1 MRLPM
6 RNTALTV
13 ALLILPATGVLA
25 AGATAIAR
33 QGNGRGAAVACA
45 SCHGADGGGQ
55 AAAGVPRL
63 AGLNAVYLLKQL
75 NDFANGTR
83 ENATMQPIATA
94 LSELERKAMAAD
106 YSAMPIPDSFAK
118 PVAAIPAADNL
129 GARLALRGR
138 WDKQVPG
145 CVQCHGPH
153 GVGVG
158 AHFPPL
164 AGQSAPYIA
173 AQLNDWKKG
182 TRRNDPL
189 ELMQHVSSALD
200 KQDIKAV
207 SAWFAEQSLNAE
219 GATP

>member
-1 MRLPM
+1 MRPPM
-6 RNTALTV
+6 RNIALSL
-13 ALLILPATGVLA
+13 ALLILPATSVLA
-25 AGATAIAR
+25 AGATTTAR
-33 QGNGRGAAVACA
+33 QSNGRGAAVACA

-55 AAAGVPRL
+55 VAAGVPRL
-63 AGLNAVYLLKQL
+63 AGLNADYLLKQL
-75 NDFANGTR
+75 DDFVSGTR
-83 ENATMQPIATA
+83 ENAIMKPIATA
-94 LSELERKAMAAD
+94 LSEPERKAMTTY
-106 YSAMPIPDSFAK
+106 YSAMPVPAAFAK
-118 PVAAIPAADNL
+118 PTAAMPAADSL

-153 GVGVG
+153 GVG

-164 AGQSAPYIA
+164 AGQSALYIA

-200 KQDIKAV
+200 EQDIKAV
-207 SAWFAEQSLNAE
+207 SAWFAAQPLNTK